1 MLLFYILYKR
11 SIIIKHTILKSFA
24 LVTVFSVATRF
35 LSFIYKIIISRY
47 FGAEAVGIF
56 QMSVS
61 FLGFFIAL
69 TSSGLPLIL
78 SRNIAETRGKDK
90 LREDRKVTFCLV
102 FSILASLI
110 ITLALVICKPLLSVY
125 FQNKKAVDVFYLL
138 LPALFSTT
146 IYAVIRAW
154 LLGNKQFLTFSSTE
168 LLEEVLTIAV
178 TVLLAL
184 TLGSISGEKI
194 ISLAVSL
201 ADFICII
208 VLFIIYF
215 YKGGRL
221 RKPRFEKELLKCS
234 VPITASRLLASVLG
248 AFSAFIIPYKLMEY
262 GLNTSVATATFGRF
276 TGMCMPLINAPSAL
290 IGSLAIVL
298 LPELS
303 SLKATKEANNQI
315 EKSLLFAV
323 FTAGAFVGLY
333 LPLGKEITT
342 LVFNDAISGT
352 YVSYSAIII
361 FPLVI
366 NQLSTSVLNAIG
378 EEKTTLK
385 NFVIGSVPL
394 IISITFL
401 TKYLGVLS
409 LALGFFLSFTTTAAL
424 NLFALTKQRNVSLG
438 AYKKMLLITASSLL
452 LSYLIKIIA
461 RSIAYSDLTKI
472 LICSVIFL
480 ILYLLV
486 CYALGLS
493 PKKLGIKLFS
503 KRGNKNK

>member
-24 LVTVFSVATRF
+24 LVTAFSIATRF

-61 FLGFFIAL
+61 LIGFFIAL

-78 SRNIAETRGKDK
+78 SRSIAETRGKDK

-102 FSILASLI
+102 FSVLASII
-110 ITLALVICKPLLSVY
+110 ITVLLVICRPILSVY

-178 TVLLAL
+178 TILLAV

-201 ADFICII
+201 ADFICVIA
-208 VLFIIYF
+208 LFIIYF

-221 RKPRFEKELLKCS
+221 RRPRFEKELLKCS
-234 VPITASRLLASVLG
+234 VPITASRILSSILG

-290 IGSLAIVL
+290 IGSLAVVL

-303 SLKATKEANNQI
+303 SLKATSEADSQI

-323 FTAGAFVGLY
+323 FTAGAFVGVY

-342 LVFNDAISGT
+342 LVFNDVISGT
-352 YVSYSAIII
+352 YLSYSAILI

-378 EEKTTLK
+378 KEKTTLK

-401 TKYLGVLS
+401 TTYLGVLS
-409 LALGFFLSFTTTAAL
+409 LALGFFLSFTTTASL
-424 NLFALTKQRNVSLG
+424 NLFALTKQRSVSLNT
-438 AYKKMLLITASSLL
+438 YKKMFFVTVASLL
-452 LSYLIKIIA
+452 LSYFTKTIA
-461 RSIAYSDLTKI
+461 CYVKLGGLSKI
-472 LICSVIFL
+472 LICSGIFFN
-480 ILYLLV
+480 LYFLF
-486 CYALGLS
+486 CYTLGLS
-493 PKKLGIKLFS
+493 PKKLGVKIFY